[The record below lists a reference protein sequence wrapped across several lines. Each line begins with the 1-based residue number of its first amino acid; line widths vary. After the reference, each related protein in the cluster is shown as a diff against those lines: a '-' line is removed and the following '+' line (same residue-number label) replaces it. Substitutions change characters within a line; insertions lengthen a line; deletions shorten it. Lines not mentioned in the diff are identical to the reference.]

1 MDNHIVDMT
10 LALEREKAERAYL
23 IRLLRFLLG
32 EVEGAE
38 ADAEWA
44 ASVVSDGDFD
54 ATWQVLKDAE
64 KALGVM
70 VTRMALHLRLERAER
85 AAGGVK

>member
-1 MDNHIVDMT
+1 MNNHIVDMT

-23 IRLLRFLLG
+23 IRLLRFLLD

-38 ADAEWA
+38 TDAEWA

-64 KALGVM
+64 KDLGAM

>member
-23 IRLLRFLLG
+23 IRLLRFLLD

-38 ADAEWA
+38 TDAEWA

-54 ATWQVLKDAE
+54 TTWQVLKDAE
-64 KALGVM
+64 KDLGAM

-85 AAGGVK
+85 AAGGAK

>member
-23 IRLLRFLLG
+23 IRLLRFLLD

-38 ADAEWA
+38 TDAEWA
-44 ASVVSDGDFD
+44 ASVVSDCDFD

-64 KALGVM
+64 KDLGAM

-85 AAGGVK
+85 AAGGAK

>member
-23 IRLLRFLLG
+23 IRLLRFLLD

-38 ADAEWA
+38 TDAEWA

-64 KALGVM
+64 KDLGAM
-70 VTRMALHLRLERAER
+70 VARMALHLRLKRAER
-85 AAGGVK
+85 AAGGAK

>member
-23 IRLLRFLLG
+23 IRLLRFLLD

-38 ADAEWA
+38 TDAEWA

-64 KALGVM
+64 KDLGAM

>member
-1 MDNHIVDMT
+1 MDKHIVDMT

-23 IRLLRFLLG
+23 IRLLRFLLD

-38 ADAEWA
+38 TDAEWA

-64 KALGVM
+64 KDLGAM

>member
-23 IRLLRFLLG
+23 IRLLRFLLD

-38 ADAEWA
+38 TDAEWA
-44 ASVVSDGDFD
+44 ASVVSGGDFD

-64 KALGVM
+64 KDLGAM
-70 VTRMALHLRLERAER
+70 VARMALHLRLERAER

>member
-23 IRLLRFLLG
+23 IRLLRFLLD

-38 ADAEWA
+38 TDAEWA
-44 ASVVSDGDFD
+44 AIVVSDGDFD
-54 ATWQVLKDAE
+54 AMWQVLKDAE
-64 KALGVM
+64 KDLGAM